1 MVPHLN
7 LPEEIAIF
15 RREMMDILE
24 AMELGDFEAVG
35 HIRRSH
41 ISMSVKRM
49 TLFSKEESRRGK
61 ASSE

>member
-1 MVPHLN
+1 M
-7 LPEEIAIF
+7 I
-15 RREMMDILE
+15 DILE

-41 ISMSVKRM
+41 ISMSVKRIM
-49 TLFSKEESRRGK
+49 LFSKEGVGGE